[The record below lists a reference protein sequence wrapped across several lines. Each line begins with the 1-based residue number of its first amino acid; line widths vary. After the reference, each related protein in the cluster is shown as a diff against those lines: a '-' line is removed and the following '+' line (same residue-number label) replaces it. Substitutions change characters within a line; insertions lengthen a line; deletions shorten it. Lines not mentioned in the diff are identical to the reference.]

1 MELTLGTLA
10 IRHGCELRGDP
21 DRIVDHVATLA
32 AAGER
37 ALTFLANPRYRAQ
50 LAGTRAGVVVLAT
63 DDAAHCPVDCL
74 VSANPYLSY
83 ARMAADLQPAPPL
96 RPGVA
101 PQAQLGAGCRLGA
114 GCQIEAGVVVGEDS
128 VLGERV
134 YLGPNV
140 VLGAGCRIGDDTRIM
155 ASVVIYD
162 GVRIGRRGLIHGGV
176 VIGADGFGMARDADG
191 SWVKVPQSGTVDIG
205 DDVEIGAGT
214 TIDRGA
220 IGDTSIG
227 DGVRLDNQIQ
237 IGHNVV
243 IGAHTAIAALTG
255 ISGSTRIG
263 ARCII
268 GGAVGFAGHL
278 VIVDDV
284 VIGGGANITH
294 SIREPGIYGGA
305 IPADEARR
313 WRRNAVRFGQLD
325 ELARRV
331 QQLERRLGKDERDE
345 P

>member
-1 MELTLGTLA
+1 MELTLGALA

-21 DRIVDHVATLA
+21 GRIVDHVATLA
-32 AAGER
+32 TAGER
-37 ALTFLANPRYRAQ
+37 ALAFLANPRYRVQ
-50 LAGTRAGVVVLAT
+50 LAGTGAGVVVLAA
-63 DDAAHCPVDCL
+63 DDVAHCPVDCL
-74 VSANPYLSY
+74 VSGNPYLSY
-83 ARMAADLQPAPPL
+83 ARMAADLQPPPPL

-101 PQAQLGAGCRLGA
+101 PRAHLGEGCCLGAD
-114 GCQIEAGVVVGEDS
+114 CQIEVGAVVGTG
-128 VLGERV
+128 VTLGDRV

-140 VLGAGCRIGDDTRIM
+140 VIGDGCRIGDDTRIM
-155 ASVVIYD
+155 ASAVLYD
-162 GVRIGRRGLIHGGV
+162 GVRIGRRGLIHSSV
-176 VIGADGFGMARDADG
+176 VIGADGFGLAREADG
-191 SWVKVPQSGTVDIG
+191 SWVKVPQTGSVDIG

-220 IGDTSIG
+220 IGDTCIG

-237 IGHNVV
+237 IAHNVT
-243 IGAHTAIAALTG
+243 IGNHTAIAAMTG

-268 GGAVGFAGHL
+268 GGAVRFAGHL
-278 VIVDDV
+278 GITDDV
-284 VIGGGANITH
+284 VIGGSANITH

-331 QQLERRLGKDERDE
+331 RQLERTPDKPEGNE

>member
-1 MELTLGTLA
+1 MELTLGALA

-21 DRIVDHVATLA
+21 GRIVDHVATLA
-32 AAGER
+32 TAGER
-37 ALTFLANPRYRAQ
+37 ALAFLANPRYRVQ
-50 LAGTRAGVVVLAT
+50 LAGTRAGVVVLAA
-63 DDAAHCPVDCL
+63 DDVAHCPVDCL
-74 VSANPYLSY
+74 VSGNPYLSY
-83 ARMAADLQPAPPL
+83 ARMAADLRPPPPL

-101 PQAQLGAGCRLGA
+101 PGAHLGEGCRLGA
-114 GCQIEAGVVVGEDS
+114 DCQIEVGAVLGAGVT
-128 VLGERV
+128 LGDRV

-140 VLGAGCRIGDDTRIM
+140 VIGEGCRIGDDTRIM
-155 ASVVIYD
+155 ASVVLYD
-162 GVRIGRRGLIHGGV
+162 GVRIGRRGLIHSGV
-176 VIGADGFGMARDADG
+176 VIGADGFGMAREADG
-191 SWVKVPQSGTVDIG
+191 SWVKVPQTGSVDIG
-205 DDVEIGAGT
+205 DDVEIGAST

-220 IGDTSIG
+220 IGDTRIG
-227 DGVRLDNQIQ
+227 DGVRIDNQIQ
-237 IGHNVV
+237 IGHNVA
-243 IGAHTAIAALTG
+243 IGDHTAIAALTG

-278 VIVDDV
+278 SITDDV

-294 SIREPGIYGGA
+294 SIPEPGIYGGA

-331 QQLERRLGKDERDE
+331 RQLERTPGKPEGDE